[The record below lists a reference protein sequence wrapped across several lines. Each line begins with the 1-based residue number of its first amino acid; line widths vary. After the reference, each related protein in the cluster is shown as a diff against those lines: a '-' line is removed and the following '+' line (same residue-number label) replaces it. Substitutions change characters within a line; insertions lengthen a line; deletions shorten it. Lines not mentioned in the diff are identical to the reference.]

1 MTEII
6 PSINVKTFE
15 EVEERIARV
24 EPYVKWCH
32 LDVTDG
38 IFSSHETWRNPK
50 DLLGLETNLNIEVH
64 LMVSNPD
71 EVIDDWLTPQ
81 VHPVRSP
88 MPSASADASRRL
100 TSNGVKRIIVHAEAV
115 KDFNLILEKCRDR
128 GIEFGIAVNPETP
141 IEAFGPYIGKADI
154 FLFLAVKPGPS
165 GQAMHPNT
173 AGKITS
179 FRKSCAECIIE
190 VDGGVNPETAKKVIE
205 TGANFL
211 VSGNYIFGSSN
222 IESAIESLKLQLQ

>member
-15 EVEERIARV
+15 EVEERIARI

-50 DLLGLETNLNIEVH
+50 DLLDLETNLNIEVH

-71 EVIDDWLTPQ
+71 EVIDDWLITP
-81 VHPVRSP
+81 
-88 MPSASADASRRL
+88 
-100 TSNGVKRIIVHAEAV
+100 VKRVIVHTEAV
-115 KDFNLILEKCRDR
+115 KNFDLIREKCRDR
-128 GIEFGIAVNPETP
+128 GIELGIAVNPETP
-141 IEAFGPYIGKADI
+141 VEAFDPYIGKADV
-154 FLFLAVKPGPS
+154 FLFLTVPPGPS
-165 GQAMHPNT
+165 ENPMHPNT
-173 AGKITS
+173 VGKITS
-179 FRKSCAECIIE
+179 FRKSCPECIIE
-190 VDGGVNPETAKKVIE
+190 VDGGVNPETAKKAVR
-205 TGANFL
+205 TRANLL

>member
-50 DLLGLETNLNIEVH
+50 DLLDLETNLNIEVH

-71 EVIDDWLTPQ
+71 EVIDDWLIP
-81 VHPVRSP
+81 PI
-88 MPSASADASRRL
+88 
-100 TSNGVKRIIVHAEAV
+100 KRIIVHTEV
-115 KDFNLILEKCRDR
+115 IRNFELMREKCRDR
-128 GIEFGIAVNPETP
+128 GIEIGIAINPETP
-141 IEAFGPYIGKADI
+141 VEAFDPYVGKADV
-154 FLFLAVKPGPS
+154 FLFLTVPPGPS
-165 GQAMHPNT
+165 GNPMHPNT
-173 AGKITS
+173 VGKIAS
-179 FRKSCAECIIE
+179 FRKYCPECIIE
-190 VDGGVNPETAKKVIE
+190 VDGGVNPHTYEKAVFA
-205 TGANFL
+205 GADIL
-211 VSGNYIFGSSN
+211 VAGAFIFDSKD
-222 IESAIESLKLQLQ
+222 IPSAIDELKR